1 MKKSLND
8 VITEAVVTNSS
19 KDVTIHE
26 RTLVTEL
33 IESENEDDP
42 FSLYDFLPNVN
53 RGKNLIL
60 TRYLIYVCHVIVLF
74 PIAICYALYDL
85 THKIFTGKWKSKPL
99 NKKVRKRRIPNKK
112 WIKKLHPE
120 KWRGIQSSMGINL
133 VILIATLIMAVIA
146 FVLVVHFILKEVVLP
161 DNSCKVNHHG
171 VVTFDQGC
179 MEEQHFFLLNAA
191 TFWTNTGIAVS
202 EGDKVFITASGSMYS
217 DVDDMVEA
225 AENNKKPLYSR
236 SDFYKQYEK
245 KDEDAEYCIYGRFF
259 KDTMDVQNKPVFGSL
274 LYQICDEVN
283 EPIPYNNSQNPT
295 AVKQINFAKNKNS
308 IFNDKRY
315 HFKADKSG
323 ILYFSFNDILL
334 DDSMLINIFEDVR
347 EHHKKKESWKIYE
360 DLRKM
365 IDLATFKSGK
375 FDTLQW
381 LKDSVDSLI
390 WFEDNFGE
398 ALINI
403 RVEKNVWNT
412 HLPLHKKL
420 LVTFYRKMDA
430 LYTKTEKGFPSDF
443 LHSNLLILILLVLA
457 WFGVDAVVSK
467 QLKKT

>member
-1 MKKSLND
+1 MKKTLID
-8 VITEAVVTNSS
+8 VITEAIATNSS

-42 FSLYDFLPNVN
+42 FSLYDFLPNAN
-53 RGKNLIL
+53 QGKNLIL
-60 TRYLIYVCHVIVLF
+60 TRHLMHVCRIIVLI
-74 PIAICYALYDL
+74 PIALCYALYDL

-99 NKKVRKRRIPNKK
+99 DKKIRKRRIPKKK
-112 WIKKLHPE
+112 WIKRLHPE
-120 KWRGIQSSMGINL
+120 KWRGIHSSLGLNL
-133 VILIATLIMAVIA
+133 VILIATLIMAIIA
-146 FVLVVHFILKEVVLP
+146 FVWVVHFLIKEVVLP
-161 DNSCKVNHHG
+161 DNSCKVNHYG
-171 VVTFDQGC
+171 IVTFDQGC
-179 MEEQHFFLLNAA
+179 MDEQHFFLLNAA
-191 TFWTNTGIAVS
+191 TFWTTTGISVS
-202 EGDKVFITASGSMYS
+202 EGDKVYITASGSMYS
-217 DVDDMVEA
+217 DVDNMVEA
-225 AENNKKPLYSR
+225 AECNKKPLYSR
-236 SDFYKQYEK
+236 SDFYKRYDK
-245 KDEDAEYCIYGRFF
+245 KGQDAEYCIYGRFF
-259 KDTMDVQNKPVFGSL
+259 KDTMDGQNKPVYGSL

-283 EPIPYNNSQNPT
+283 GPKPYNSSQNPT
-295 AVKQINFAKNKNS
+295 AVKQIFFAKNKNS
-308 IFNDKRY
+308 VFNDKRY
-315 HFKADKSG
+315 HFKAPKSG

-334 DDSMLINIFEDVR
+334 DDEMIKNIFEDTR
-347 EHHKKKESWKIYE
+347 LYHKKEESWKIYE
-360 DLRKM
+360 DLIKM
-365 IDLATFKSGK
+365 VDSTTLKSANY
-375 FDTLQW
+375 DTLQW

-398 ALINI
+398 ALINV
-403 RVEKNVWNT
+403 RVEKNVWNM